1 MSRTQR
7 TPAEIRIIIDEPLP
21 GLDDAIRCL
30 RVVETRRRV
39 EFGDLLALLH
49 KFTPGGTD
57 PGKVCLASIRAYPPI
72 TCLCAMIDLAI
83 SLIAKEFVFGLD
95 LQVRPCFTPQLGT
108 EFTSFSS

>member
-30 RVVETRRRV
+30 REVERRRRV
-39 EFGDLLALLH
+39 KFGDLLALLR
-49 KFTPGGTD
+49 KFTPGGTE
-57 PGKVCLASIRAYPPI
+57 PNKVCLASIRAYPPVAR
-72 TCLCAMIDLAI
+72 LRAMIDLAI

-95 LQVRPCFTPQLGT
+95 LEVCPCFTPQLGT